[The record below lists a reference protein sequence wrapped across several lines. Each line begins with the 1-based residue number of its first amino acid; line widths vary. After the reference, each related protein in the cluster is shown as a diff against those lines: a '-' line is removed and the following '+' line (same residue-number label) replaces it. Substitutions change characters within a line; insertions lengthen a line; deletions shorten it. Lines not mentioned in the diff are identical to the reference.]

1 LNRNLPCQRDQFS
14 FARNVHY
21 LNCAY
26 MGPLSLAVQQAGIA
40 GVMRKADPSRIT
52 AEDFYKESNQARK
65 LFARLINTDDPT
77 RIAIIPSVSY
87 GVATA
92 ARNLACSAR
101 QNIVITGEQFP
112 SNVYAWRKL
121 AAQRRAQLRTV
132 SPLSLR
138 QRGSAWNEALME
150 AIDEGTAIVAIP
162 HVHWTDGTRFDLER
176 IARRARSFGA
186 ALVIDAT
193 QSVGA
198 LPLDVMQIQP
208 DAVICAAYKWLLG
221 PYSLGFAYYG
231 PRFDKGEPLEEGWIA
246 RENSQDFRG
255 LINYRDEYQPGAL
268 RYDVGE
274 RSNFALMPMA
284 VAALKQILDWDPAC
298 IQAYCDELFRP
309 AIDELSSI
317 GFNVESRDWRGA
329 HLFGIRMP
337 PSINLAMLN
346 DDLQRAN
353 VAVALRGSALRI
365 APNVYNDETDVQ
377 ALMSCLRISA
387 ETSAARP

>member
-1 LNRNLPCQRDQFS
+1 MDVLECQRDQFS

-40 GVMRKADPSRIT
+40 GVMRKADPSRIS
-52 AEDFYKESNQARK
+52 AADFYDESNAARS
-65 LFARLINTDDPT
+65 LFARLINVEDRT

-87 GVATA
+87 GIAIA
-92 ARNLACSAR
+92 ARNLSCSPG

-132 SPLSLR
+132 SPLSVR
-138 QRGSAWNEALME
+138 QRGEAWNEALTD
-150 AIDEGTAIVAIP
+150 AIDERTAVVAIP

-193 QSVGA
+193 QSLGA
-198 LPLDVMQIQP
+198 LPLDVTQIQP
-208 DAVICAAYKWLLG
+208 DALICAGYKWLLG
-221 PYSLGFAYYG
+221 PYSLGFAYFG
-231 PRFDKGEPLEEGWIA
+231 TRFDKGEPLEDNWIA

-255 LINYRDEYQPGAL
+255 LVDYREEYQPGAL

-284 VAALKQILDWDPAC
+284 VAALRQILAWEPER
-298 IQAYCDELFRP
+298 IQAYCAQLFDEP
-309 AIDELSSI
+309 IEELRSL
-317 GFNVESRDWRGA
+317 GFNVERTEWRGA
-329 HLFGIRMP
+329 HLFGVRMP
-337 PSINLAMLN
+337 PNVNLAALH
-346 DDLQRAN
+346 DDLTRAN
-353 VAVALRGSALRI
+353 VSVALRGSALRV
-365 APNVYNDETDVQ
+365 APNIYNDETDVE

-387 ETSAARP
+387 ETSAVHP

>member
-1 LNRNLPCQRDQFS
+1 
-14 FARNVHY
+14 
-21 LNCAY
+21 

-52 AEDFYKESNQARK
+52 AEDFYKESNTARK
-65 LFARLINTDDPT
+65 LFAELINIEDYT

-121 AAQRRAQLRTV
+121 AARRRAQLRTV
-132 SPLSLR
+132 SPLSVG
-138 QRGSAWNEALME
+138 QRGSAWNEAVLD
-150 AIDEGTAIVAIP
+150 AIDESTAIVAIP

-186 ALVIDAT
+186 AVVIDAT
-193 QSVGA
+193 QSLGA
-198 LPLDVMQIQP
+198 LPLDIAQIQP
-208 DAVICAAYKWLLG
+208 DALICAGYKWLLG

-231 PRFDKGEPLEEGWIA
+231 NRFDNGEPLEDNWIA

-255 LINYRDEYQPGAL
+255 LVNYCDDYQAGAL

-284 VAALKQILDWDPAC
+284 IAALKQILEWDPGC
-298 IQAYCDELFRP
+298 IQAYCEELFRP
-309 AIDELSSI
+309 ALEELTAI
-317 GFNVESRDWRGA
+317 GFNVETPEWRGA
-329 HLFGIRMP
+329 HLFGVRMP
-337 PSINLAMLN
+337 PTINLAMLN

-353 VAVALRGSALRI
+353 VVVALRGSALRI